1 MVWLINFDVLAGR
14 TRKAVLETAVGD
26 FQKHEVTSIMA
37 MVECPSRQQ
46 SGTWKSLTGSYPTLP
61 TPWMDFPFLDK
72 WALPTCPH
80 QPQFHYS
87 QSGEMTN
94 LLVAGGS
101 PSVLR
106 PLWWLWK
113 KRWWLVSPLFQ
124 LLEKKHSASTLLGPP
139 GWVKAPQLAEAGAP
153 QTYVREWREKHCPQ
167 ADFLLLLLIMESQE
181 VDCSQGIFDHAGLL
195 TQQKSNPHRGRGIL
209 YTEVQRAMP
218 AAILCVS
225 LFNSLSSLPQTEKK
239 ASIKSHTNGCVKWNK
254 NGER

>member
-1 MVWLINFDVLAGR
+1 MIWLINFDVLAGR

-26 FQKHEVTSIMA
+26 FQKHEVTSVMA

-113 KRWWLVSPLFQ
+113 KRWWVVSPLFQ

-139 GWVKAPQLAEAGAP
+139 GSVKAPQLAEAGHP
-153 QTYVREWREKHCPQ
+153 KPMWGSEEKSTVHRQIFFCCCLLWKVRKWTVLRVFLTMQ
-167 ADFLLLLLIMESQE
+167 AFSFSSNLIPTEAGGSHILRCRGQCLLPFFVSAFLTHSAA
-181 VDCSQGIFDHAGLL
+181 C
-195 TQQKSNPHRGRGIL
+195 HRL
-209 YTEVQRAMP
+209 
-218 AAILCVS
+218 
-225 LFNSLSSLPQTEKK
+225 KK
-239 ASIKSHTNGCVKWNK
+239 KQA
-254 NGER
+254 